1 MSVCRSPGR
10 PRDVSLATEG
20 LGCRRT
26 PPLPRQC
33 DGPDGERGIPDAS
46 GSDRGR
52 PHSVPRKIT
61 SSFQSRSGEKT
72 SHHLF
77 DHKPERGPRPP
88 LTSAG
93 ACGAPH
99 RRPRPLFGG
108 VKAMP
113 KPRET
118 RSKCQL
124 RSASL
129 PCAPDAMSPG
139 RDETLADQDQTKKD
153 PLPRM
158 RLPSAA
164 SREQGLVVVEERE
177 VWEVDG
183 IGEEGGGRRPRIG
196 RARFSHSPIP
206 AFSLLF
212 PWAPLALSLPHMSC
226 CAHPIRR
233 FPSSARSPAAGGWL
247 VARGSWTPFVFLSVS
262 VCSTAAAVALTRAAR
277 DMGRPTDTPPNSGAF
292 PRLTRFD
299 EGRDGVLG
307 SIVQTRSPSIQRQTV
322 RRPGKEVGRRQPSC
336 NREAP
341 NDRGNETCGGKGS
354 GERGVLVGRQR
365 SPGPGLVMSSR
376 YMLRGISHWPGARLP
391 S

>member
-1 MSVCRSPGR
+1 M
-10 PRDVSLATEG
+10 SLATEG

-72 SHHLF
+72 SRHLF

-108 VKAMP
+108 VKVMP

-124 RSASL
+124 CSASL
-129 PCAPDAMSPG
+129 PCAPDAMSSG

-158 RLPSAA
+158 RLPSAGGTG
-164 SREQGLVVVEERE
+164 SV
-177 VWEVDG
+177 
-183 IGEEGGGRRPRIG
+183 GGGWNWRRGG
-196 RARFSHSPIP
+196 RTTASDWPSPILP
-206 AFSLLF
+206 F
-212 PWAPLALSLPHMSC
+212 PDSSFFPPVPLGPSGPLASPHVLLRSSYPSLSVIGSV
-226 CAHPIRR
+226 
-233 FPSSARSPAAGGWL
+233 ARSRRLARGSWL
-247 VARGSWTPFVFLSVS
+247 VARGPLCFSLSLC
-262 VCSTAAAVALTRAAR
+262 CSTAAAVALTRAAR

-299 EGRDGVLG
+299 GGRDGVLG

-376 YMLRGISHWPGARLP
+376 YMLRGISHLPGARLP

>member
-1 MSVCRSPGR
+1 
-10 PRDVSLATEG
+10 
-20 LGCRRT
+20 
-26 PPLPRQC
+26 
-33 DGPDGERGIPDAS
+33 
-46 GSDRGR
+46 
-52 PHSVPRKIT
+52 
-61 SSFQSRSGEKT
+61 
-72 SHHLF
+72 
-77 DHKPERGPRPP
+77 
-88 LTSAG
+88 
-93 ACGAPH
+93 
-99 RRPRPLFGG
+99 
-108 VKAMP
+108 MP

-124 RSASL
+124 CSASL
-129 PCAPDAMSPG
+129 PCAPDAMSSG

-164 SREQGLVVVEERE
+164 FEGARV
-177 VWEVDG
+177 
-183 IGEEGGGRRPRIG
+183 GGGGGTGSVGGGWNWRRGG
-196 RARFSHSPIP
+196 RTTASDWPSPILP
-206 AFSLLF
+206 FPDSSFFLF

-299 EGRDGVLG
+299 GGRDGVLG
-307 SIVQTRSPSIQRQTV
+307 SIVQTWSPSIQRLTV

-354 GERGVLVGRQR
+354 GERGILVGRQR

-376 YMLRGISHWPGARLP
+376 YMLRGISHLPGARLP

>member
-1 MSVCRSPGR
+1 MSVCQSPGR

-26 PPLPRQC
+26 PPLPRQG

-72 SHHLF
+72 SRHLF

-124 RSASL
+124 CSASL
-129 PCAPDAMSPG
+129 PCAPDAMSSG

-164 SREQGLVVVEERE
+164 FEGARV
-177 VWEVDG
+177 
-183 IGEEGGGRRPRIG
+183 GGGGGTGSVGGGWNWRRGG
-196 RARFSHSPIP
+196 RTTASDWPSPILP
-206 AFSLLF
+206 F
-212 PWAPLALSLPHMSC
+212 PDSSFFPPFPLGPSGPLASPHVLLRSSYPSLSVIGSV
-226 CAHPIRR
+226 
-233 FPSSARSPAAGGWL
+233 ARSRRL
-247 VARGSWTPFVFLSVS
+247 ARGSWLVDPLCFSLSL
-262 VCSTAAAVALTRAAR
+262 CLFDCRGCCI
-277 DMGRPTDTPPNSGAF
+277 DESGARHGTTDRHTSKLWGIPPPDSIRRG
-292 PRLTRFD
+292 PRWGPGLH
-299 EGRDGVLG
+299 
-307 SIVQTRSPSIQRQTV
+307 RSDPV
-322 RRPGKEVGRRQPSC
+322 PLHP
-336 NREAP
+336 
-341 NDRGNETCGGKGS
+341 ETNGQAA
-354 GERGVLVGRQR
+354 GERGGT
-365 SPGPGLVMSSR
+365 PPAIM
-376 YMLRGISHWPGARLP
+376 
-391 S
+391 